1 VLVAV
6 GTRRSTLGWSVLW
19 QSAVPVTLGVGI
31 AVATGV
37 ALGAVLLR
45 ILGSAVRISWFDV
58 AALAGVGVVVVLAV
72 TAASLPVL
80 WRTMRPE
87 GLRTE

>member
-1 VLVAV
+1 
-6 GTRRSTLGWSVLW
+6 
-19 QSAVPVTLGVGI
+19 VT
-31 AVATGV
+31 TGV

-45 ILGSAVRISWFDV
+45 ILGSAVTISWLDV
-58 AALAGVGVVVVLAV
+58 ATLAGVGVLVVLAV
-72 TAASLPVL
+72 TSASLPVL

>member
-1 VLVAV
+1 M
-6 GTRRSTLGWSVLW
+6 LW
-19 QSAVPVTLGVGI
+19 QSAVPVALGI
-31 AVATGV
+31 AIAVVTGI
-37 ALGAVLLR
+37 ALGSVLLR
-45 ILGSAVRISWFDV
+45 ILGTAVQVAWADV
-58 AALAGVGVVVVLAV
+58 AAMAGVGVIVVLLV